1 MKNSEKWN
9 NYIKEEGR
17 DFGYFAL
24 RMENIVEDDF
34 KKKLI
39 SKDDYIEMIIGL
51 TEKQFMK
58 DYGEAQYYA
67 DGSFRYT
74 YPKFVKRSEF
84 VFDSSKFEIHA
95 SYITTDADDDDENEE
110 TETGLYTSMEFY
122 NNLST
127 SMFQE
132 LQETQWKNLPP
143 KWKKLISR
151 DMDHPIYA
159 EDDGERW

>member
-39 SKDDYIEMIIGL
+39 SKDDYIEMSIGL